1 MKKHITRL
9 LFAALL
15 LLALCIG
22 ASAAGTSGK
31 CGPSAYWSFDS
42 NTGTLTISGSG
53 AMDDYG
59 NFLQVPWKDYRL
71 SLRTVVIK
79 EGITHI
85 GANAFTGTTLRGDLT
100 LPDSLLSV
108 GDEAFYGQNGL
119 TGKLTLGKNLQ
130 KIGKC
135 AFALCCFSD
144 DLIIPDSVTE
154 IDDYAFSMEMTIGP
168 QRGTLTLGNNLRVIG
183 REAFSGCLYTGSLV
197 IPDSVVE
204 IRDDAFSGCSALN
217 GTLTL
222 GKNIKTLGESVFCG
236 CSFTGDLII
245 PDNITQIPDSTFLH
259 CFRIQEGTPSWKL
272 TLPTALKTIGAYAF
286 ESCNGFS
293 GALILPDGLAS
304 IGDDAFHGC
313 DGFSGSLVL
322 PEGLT
327 SIGDRAFCG
336 CDGFY
341 GKLVLPEGLTS
352 IGAAAFGNCDGF
364 GGTLSLP
371 DSIKTVGE
379 RAFYNCEGFTGLK
392 LSASLTRIEKLS
404 FASMSGLKT
413 EVVIPE
419 GVTEIGESAFS
430 FSSMSSVR
438 FPSTLKKIGKQA
450 FYWTFGLTNISTI
463 TFPEGLEVIGDEAFA
478 SCYFKNA
485 IVLPASIKSIGKKAF
500 DGYWSSGKRND
511 IPIGVYFLGAAPQ
524 LVGTLNANCSF
535 PSDWTLFYLP
545 GTSGWTGD
553 TYAGYKIA
561 PWDGETRWDNLRTNQ
576 FGDGWDN
583 KGKKIEAS
591 WSVNTDTGKIT
602 LTDDLTEGCAVAV
615 SYDVEGRVTSIGVL
629 RTKTDSVRLDLQD
642 TCRLFLLN
650 ASSAPRLYEPVKIN
664 HFLSDT

>member
-31 CGPSAYWSFDS
+31 CGPSACWSFDS
-42 NTGTLTISGSG
+42 STGTLTISGSG

-59 NFLQVPWKDYRL
+59 DFLQVPWKDYRL

-85 GANAFTGTTLRGDLT
+85 GADAFTGTTLRGDLT

-108 GDEAFYGQNGL
+108 GDEAFWGQNGL

-130 KIGKC
+130 KIGKR

-154 IDDYAFSMEMTIGP
+154 IDDFAFSMEMTISP
-168 QRGTLTLGNNLRVIG
+168 QRGTLTLGNNLRMIG

-204 IRDDAFSGCSALN
+204 IRDAAFYGCSALN

-245 PDNITQIPDSTFLH
+245 PDNITQIPDSTFLG

-272 TLPTALKTIGAYAF
+272 TLPAALKTIGAKAF
-286 ESCNGFS
+286 ANCNGFS
-293 GALILPDGLAS
+293 GALILPDGLTS
-304 IGDDAFHGC
+304 IGDDTFYGC

-352 IGAAAFGNCDGF
+352 IGAAAFENCDGF

-371 DSIKTVGE
+371 DSVKTVGE
-379 RAFYNCEGFTGLK
+379 SAFYLCKGFTGLK
-392 LSASLTRIEKLS
+392 LPAGLTKIEKLS
-404 FASMSGLKT
+404 FAHMYGLQT

-419 GVTEIGESAFS
+419 GVTELGEGAFECS
-430 FSSMSSVR
+430 YMPSVSL
-438 FPSTLKKIGKQA
+438 PSTLKKIGKQA
-450 FYWTFGLTNISTI
+450 FHLAGLTKI
-463 TFPEGLEVIGDEAFA
+463 TLPNGMETIGDEAFD
-478 SCYFKNA
+478 SCRFKKA

-500 DGYWSSGKRND
+500 YGYSYYGSGTL
-511 IPIGVYFLGAAPQ
+511 GAYFLGAAPQ
-524 LVGTLNANCSF
+524 LVGTVNANCSF
-535 PSDWTLFYLP
+535 PSDWTLYYLP
-545 GTSGWTGD
+545 GTSGWTGEA
-553 TYAGYKIA
+553 YEGYRIA
-561 PWDGETRWDNLRTNQ
+561 PWDGETRWDNLYTRR
-576 FGDGWDN
+576 FGRDN
-583 KGKKIEAS
+583 RGDEIGTS
-591 WSVNTDTGKIT
+591 WAVNTDTGKIT
-602 LTDDLTEGCAVAV
+602 LTDDLNEGCAVAV
-615 SYDVEGRVTSIGVL
+615 SYDEEGRVTRIGVL
-629 RTKTDSVRLDLQD
+629 RTREDSAVLSLQD
-642 TCRLFLLN
+642 TCRLFLLS
-650 ASSAPRLYEPVKIN
+650 ASFAPRLNAPVIIN
-664 HFLSDT
+664 DYLPI